1 MRLVHGGEQAT
12 PVMRM
17 GVNELPHI
25 GHVRVMCLV
34 MVIPVRCEGL
44 LSVRAAQRIMER
56 DARAMN

>member
-1 MRLVHGGEQAT
+1 VRLAHDGEQAT

-25 GHVRVMCLV
+25 GHVRVNEMLV

-44 LSVRAAQRIMER
+44 LSVRAAQRIM
-56 DARAMN
+56 DAGC